1 MTAMQLILR
10 GYRLWN
16 SLLLCWVIFSC
27 DKIPVNAK
35 HLHGFALGTSYNI
48 QYVANLSDD
57 QVQNGIDSIF
67 RVINKSLSTYLP
79 QSDISKINRGDTT
92 VVVDHH
98 FRAVFEKATE
108 VWKATGGYFDPTVGV
123 LVNAYGF
130 GPGKSIS
137 DLNPKQK
144 DSLLSLTGW
153 QKIQLRQDNIIKKES
168 PHIYLDFNAIA
179 KGYTVDIV
187 GDFLLKSGS
196 FDFMVEIGGEIVARG
211 NSPKTGQAWKIAID
225 NPLQG
230 GQGNF
235 LQTLTL
241 QDQAIASSGN
251 YRKYRIDTI
260 TGERFVHSINP
271 LNGSA
276 LKTNILSTSV
286 KAPDCLTADAWATA
300 LMVLPFEKGKALVE
314 SHPQLEAIW
323 SVASEEDLRL
333 IKSRNW

>member
-1 MTAMQLILR
+1 MQLILR

-48 QYVANLSDD
+48 QYVANLSVD

-67 RVINKSLSTYLP
+67 HVINKSLSTYLP

-108 VWKATGGYFDPTVGV
+108 VWKSTGGYFDPTVGV

-130 GPGKSIS
+130 GPGKSIT
-137 DLNPKQK
+137 DLNLEQK
-144 DSLLSLTGW
+144 DSLLSLIGW
-153 QKIQLRQDNIIKKES
+153 KKIQLSQDNIIKKES
-168 PHIYLDFNAIA
+168 PHIYVDFNAIA

-225 NPLQG
+225 NPRQG
-230 GQGNF
+230 GKRDF
-235 LQTLTL
+235 LHTLTL
-241 QDQAIASSGN
+241 QDQALASSGN

-271 LNGSA
+271 LNGFA

-300 LMVLPFEKGKALVE
+300 LMVMPFEKGKALIE
-314 SHPQLEAIW
+314 NDPQLEAIW
-323 SVASEEDLRL
+323 SIASEEDLQL

>member
-1 MTAMQLILR
+1 M
-10 GYRLWN
+10 
-16 SLLLCWVIFSC
+16 
-27 DKIPVNAK
+27 
-35 HLHGFALGTSYNI
+35 HGFALGTSYNI

-79 QSDISKINRGDTT
+79 QSDISKINSGDTT

-130 GPGKSIS
+130 GPGKSIT
-137 DLNPKQK
+137 DLNPEQK
-144 DSLLSLTGW
+144 DSLLSLIGW
-153 QKIQLRQDNIIKKES
+153 KKIQLSQDNIIKKES
-168 PHIYLDFNAIA
+168 PHIYVDFNAIA

-225 NPLQG
+225 NPLQVG
-230 GQGNF
+230 KRDF
-235 LQTLTL
+235 LHTLTL
-241 QDQAIASSGN
+241 QDQALASSGN

-300 LMVLPFEKGKALVE
+300 LMVMPFEKGKALIE
-314 SHPQLEAIW
+314 NDPQLEAIW
-323 SVASEEDLRL
+323 SIASEEDLQL

>member
-1 MTAMQLILR
+1 MQLILR
-10 GYRLWN
+10 GYRLWI

-48 QYVANLSDD
+48 QYVANASVDR
-57 QVQNGIDSIF
+57 VQTGIDSIF
-67 RVINKSLSTYLP
+67 YVINKSLSTYLP

-130 GPGKSIS
+130 GPGKSIT
-137 DLNPKQK
+137 DLNPEQK
-144 DSLLSLTGW
+144 DSLLSLIGW
-153 QKIQLRQDNIIKKES
+153 KKIQLSQENIIKKES
-168 PHIYLDFNAIA
+168 PHIYVDFNAIA

-225 NPLQG
+225 NPRQG
-230 GQGNF
+230 GKLDF
-235 LQTLTL
+235 LHTLTL
-241 QDQAIASSGN
+241 KDQALASSGN
-251 YRKYRIDTI
+251 YRKYRIDTV

-271 LNGSA
+271 LNGSG

-300 LMVLPFEKGKALVE
+300 LMVMPFEKGKALIE
-314 SHPQLEAIW
+314 NDPQLEAIW
-323 SVASEEDLRL
+323 SIASEEDLQL

>member
-1 MTAMQLILR
+1 M
-10 GYRLWN
+10 
-16 SLLLCWVIFSC
+16 
-27 DKIPVNAK
+27 
-35 HLHGFALGTSYNI
+35 HGFALGTSYNI

-79 QSDISKINRGDTT
+79 QSDISKINSGDTT

-130 GPGKSIS
+130 GPGKSIT
-137 DLNPKQK
+137 DLNPEQK
-144 DSLLSLTGW
+144 DSLLLLIGW
-153 QKIQLRQDNIIKKES
+153 KKIQLSQDNIIKKES
-168 PHIYLDFNAIA
+168 PHIYVDFNAIA

-225 NPLQG
+225 NPLQVG
-230 GQGNF
+230 KRDF
-235 LQTLTL
+235 LHTLTL
-241 QDQAIASSGN
+241 QDQALASSGN

-300 LMVLPFEKGKALVE
+300 LMVMPFEKGKALIE
-314 SHPQLEAIW
+314 NDPQLEAIW
-323 SVASEEDLRL
+323 SIASEEDLQL

>member
-1 MTAMQLILR
+1 M
-10 GYRLWN
+10 
-16 SLLLCWVIFSC
+16 
-27 DKIPVNAK
+27 
-35 HLHGFALGTSYNI
+35 HGFALGTSYNI

-130 GPGKSIS
+130 GPGKSIT
-137 DLNPKQK
+137 DLNPEQK
-144 DSLLSLTGW
+144 DSLLSLIGW
-153 QKIQLRQDNIIKKES
+153 KKIQLSQDNIIKKES
-168 PHIYLDFNAIA
+168 PHIYVDFNAIA

-230 GQGNF
+230 GKRDF
-235 LQTLTL
+235 LHTLTL

-300 LMVLPFEKGKALVE
+300 LMVMPFEKGKALIE
-314 SHPQLEAIW
+314 NDPQLEAIW
-323 SVASEEDLRL
+323 SIASEEDLQL

>member
-1 MTAMQLILR
+1 MQLILR

-130 GPGKSIS
+130 GPGKSIT
-137 DLNPKQK
+137 DLNPEQK
-144 DSLLSLTGW
+144 DSLLSLIGW
-153 QKIQLRQDNIIKKES
+153 KQLQLSQDNIIKKES
-168 PHIYLDFNAIA
+168 PHIYVDFNAIA

-187 GDFLLKSGS
+187 GDFLQKSGS
-196 FDFMVEIGGEIVARG
+196 SDFMVEIGGEIVTRG

-225 NPLQG
+225 NPLQEG
-230 GQGNF
+230 KRDF
-235 LQTLTL
+235 LHTLTL
-241 QDQAIASSGN
+241 QDQALASSGN

-300 LMVLPFEKGKALVE
+300 LMVIPFEKGKALIE
-314 SHPQLEAIW
+314 NDPQLEAIW
-323 SVASEEDLRL
+323 FIASEEDLQL

>member
-1 MTAMQLILR
+1 M
-10 GYRLWN
+10 
-16 SLLLCWVIFSC
+16 
-27 DKIPVNAK
+27 
-35 HLHGFALGTSYNI
+35 HGFALGTSYNI

-130 GPGKSIS
+130 GPGKSIT
-137 DLNPKQK
+137 DLNPEQK
-144 DSLLSLTGW
+144 DSLLSLIGW
-153 QKIQLRQDNIIKKES
+153 KKIQLSQDNIIKKES
-168 PHIYLDFNAIA
+168 PHIYVDFNAIA

-225 NPLQG
+225 NPLQVG
-230 GQGNF
+230 KRDF
-235 LQTLTL
+235 LHTLTL
-241 QDQAIASSGN
+241 QDQALASSGN

-300 LMVLPFEKGKALVE
+300 LMVMPFEKGKALIE
-314 SHPQLEAIW
+314 NDPQLEAIW
-323 SVASEEDLRL
+323 SIASEEDLQL

>member
-1 MTAMQLILR
+1 M
-10 GYRLWN
+10 
-16 SLLLCWVIFSC
+16 
-27 DKIPVNAK
+27 
-35 HLHGFALGTSYNI
+35 
-48 QYVANLSDD
+48 
-57 QVQNGIDSIF
+57 
-67 RVINKSLSTYLP
+67 
-79 QSDISKINRGDTT
+79 
-92 VVVDHH
+92 VVDHH

-137 DLNPKQK
+137 DMNPEQK
-144 DSLLSLTGW
+144 DSLLSLIGW
-153 QKIQLRQDNIIKKES
+153 KKIQLSQDNIIKKES
-168 PHIYLDFNAIA
+168 PHIYVDFNAIA

-187 GDFLLKSGS
+187 GNFLRKSGS

-230 GQGNF
+230 GKRDF
-235 LQTLTL
+235 LHTLTL
-241 QDQAIASSGN
+241 QDQALASSGN

-300 LMVLPFEKGKALVE
+300 LMVIPFEKGKALIE
-314 SHPQLEAIW
+314 NDPQLEAIW
-323 SVASEEDLRL
+323 FIASEEDLQL
-333 IKSRNW
+333 IKSSNW

>member
-1 MTAMQLILR
+1 
-10 GYRLWN
+10 
-16 SLLLCWVIFSC
+16 
-27 DKIPVNAK
+27 
-35 HLHGFALGTSYNI
+35 LHGFALGTSYNI
-48 QYVANLSDD
+48 QYVANLSDA

-130 GPGKSIS
+130 GPGKSIT
-137 DLNPKQK
+137 DLNPEQK
-144 DSLLSLTGW
+144 DSLLSLIGW
-153 QKIQLRQDNIIKKES
+153 KQLQLSQDNIIKKES
-168 PHIYLDFNAIA
+168 PHIYVDFNAIA

-187 GDFLLKSGS
+187 GDFLQKSGS
-196 FDFMVEIGGEIVARG
+196 SDFMVEIGGEIVTRG

-225 NPLQG
+225 NPLQEG
-230 GQGNF
+230 KRDF
-235 LQTLTL
+235 LHTLTL
-241 QDQAIASSGN
+241 QDQALASSGN
-251 YRKYRIDTI
+251 YRKYRIDSI

-286 KAPDCLTADAWATA
+286 KAPDCMTADAWATA
-300 LMVLPFEKGKALVE
+300 LMVMPLEKGKTLIE
-314 SHPQLEAIW
+314 NDPQLEALW
-323 SVASEEDLRL
+323 SVAGEEDLQL
-333 IKSRNW
+333 IKSGNW

>member
-1 MTAMQLILR
+1 M
-10 GYRLWN
+10 
-16 SLLLCWVIFSC
+16 
-27 DKIPVNAK
+27 
-35 HLHGFALGTSYNI
+35 HGFALGTSYNI
-48 QYVANLSDD
+48 QYVANLSDA

-130 GPGKSIS
+130 GPGKSIT
-137 DLNPKQK
+137 DLNPEQK
-144 DSLLSLTGW
+144 DSLLSLIGW
-153 QKIQLRQDNIIKKES
+153 KKIQLSQDNIIKKES
-168 PHIYLDFNAIA
+168 PHIYVDFNAIA

-187 GDFLLKSGS
+187 GDFLQKSGS
-196 FDFMVEIGGEIVARG
+196 SDFMVEIGGEIVTRG

-225 NPLQG
+225 NPLQEG
-230 GQGNF
+230 KRDF
-235 LQTLTL
+235 LHTLTL
-241 QDQAIASSGN
+241 QDQALASSGN

-300 LMVLPFEKGKALVE
+300 LMVMPFEKGKALIE
-314 SHPQLEAIW
+314 NDPQLEAIW
-323 SVASEEDLRL
+323 SIASEEDLKL

>member
-1 MTAMQLILR
+1 M
-10 GYRLWN
+10 
-16 SLLLCWVIFSC
+16 
-27 DKIPVNAK
+27 
-35 HLHGFALGTSYNI
+35 HGFALGTSYNI

-67 RVINKSLSTYLP
+67 HVINKSLSTYLP

-130 GPGKSIS
+130 GPGKSIT
-137 DLNPKQK
+137 DLNPEQK
-144 DSLLSLTGW
+144 DSLLSLIGW
-153 QKIQLRQDNIIKKES
+153 KKIQLSQDNIIKKES
-168 PHIYLDFNAIA
+168 PHIYVDFNAIA

-225 NPLQG
+225 NPLQVG
-230 GQGNF
+230 KRDF
-235 LQTLTL
+235 LHTLTL
-241 QDQAIASSGN
+241 QDQALASSGN

-300 LMVLPFEKGKALVE
+300 LMVMPFEKGKALIE
-314 SHPQLEAIW
+314 NDPQLEAIW
-323 SVASEEDLRL
+323 SIASEEDLQL